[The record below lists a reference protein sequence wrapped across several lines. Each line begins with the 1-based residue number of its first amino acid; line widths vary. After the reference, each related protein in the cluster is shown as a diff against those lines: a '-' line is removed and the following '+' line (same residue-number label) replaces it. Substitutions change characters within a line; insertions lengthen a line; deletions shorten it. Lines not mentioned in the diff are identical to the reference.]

1 MATKIAVGV
10 VVALAVVIGFI
21 VFNSSGGSTDQPAT
35 TSSAGGVREEDGV
48 QIISMTARGGYSP
61 RLVNAKAGIPTKIEM
76 ATNGV
81 YDCSS
86 ALSIPALNYRAQ
98 LPSTGTT
105 VIDVP
110 AQEKGS
116 TLTGLCA
123 MGMYTFDVR
132 FE

>member
-1 MATKIAVGV
+1 MVTKISVAV
-10 VVALAVVIGFI
+10 VVVLALVVGYF
-21 VFNSSGGSTDQPAT
+21 VVTSSGSSTDQQAPP
-35 TSSAGGVREEDGV
+35 SAAGAVREEDGV

-61 RLVNAKAGIPTKIEM
+61 RLVSAKAGIPTKIEM

-123 MGMYTFDVR
+123 MGMYTFDVQ
-132 FE
+132 FD